1 MVRFTALSCWVLF
14 FAGCTVSGSGTIPP
28 KALKD
33 PKLLYEFG
41 QKRLKKDYAEDARGV
56 FAKVRSLYPLS
67 QYAVLSELKIAETHR
82 KEGNFITAATAYR
95 DFEKDHPFHE
105 AVTSGM
111 TTWWIGYCNYRLGP
125 GDFFLFPPAQQR
137 DLAHTKAAYM
147 IFQMFMGRYPESP
160 YLARVKKYYARTREM
175 LVKHEFYAADFYQK
189 KHKPK
194 AVRNRMEFILTEYP
208 DSPRVPEAALI
219 LVNAYLQLDETKKAV
234 DLCRKIIVHYP
245 KRPQAAEAAKLLAK
259 AELKLKAKP

>member
-1 MVRFTALSCWVLF
+1 MVRFTALAWILF
-14 FAGCTVSGSGTIPP
+14 IAGCTVSGGGTIPAR
-28 KALKD
+28 ALKD

-41 QKRLKKDYAEDARGV
+41 ERRLKKDYPEDARTV
-56 FAKVRSLYPLS
+56 FVKVRTLYPLS

-82 KEGNFITAATAYR
+82 KEGSFITAATAYR
-95 DFEKDHPFHE
+95 DFEKDHPYHE

-147 IFQMFMGRYPESP
+147 IFQMFMGRYPGSP
-160 YLARVKKYYARTREM
+160 FLARVKKYYAKTREM
-175 LVKHEFYAADFYQK
+175 LVKHEFYAAQFYESK
-189 KHKPK
+189 NKHKG
-194 AVRNRMEFILTEYP
+194 VRNRMEYILTEFP
-208 DSPRVPEAALI
+208 DSPRVPEAAIRLSRTYI
-219 LVNAYLQLDETKKAV
+219 QLGENKKAV
-234 DLCRKIIVHYP
+234 DLCQKIIVHYP

-259 AELKLKAKP
+259 AKQKLQSKP